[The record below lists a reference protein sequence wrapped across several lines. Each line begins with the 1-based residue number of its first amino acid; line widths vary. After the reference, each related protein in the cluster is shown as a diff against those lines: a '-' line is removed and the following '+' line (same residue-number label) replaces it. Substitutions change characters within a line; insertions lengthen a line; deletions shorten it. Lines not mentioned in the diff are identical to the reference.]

1 MKKSTTPLFPLISAL
16 DDLLSTA
23 LITDYPGSVNGLQI
37 ANSGAIMRIVAAVDA
52 CETVI
57 TEAARVKGTLLLVH
71 HGLFWQGVQPVTGP
85 LYRKMKAALNGDL
98 ALYSSHLPL
107 DLHPKLGN
115 NILLAKA
122 LGLTSIKP
130 ALELKGQPVGVT
142 GRISSLTRDAFA
154 LCLSEALGVKVH
166 VAPGGPEKIQSVLV
180 VTGGAGS
187 EVARAASLAVDAFVT
202 GEGPHWSYTA
212 AEELGINLFY
222 AGHYATET
230 FGVKALASHL
240 SAKTGL
246 PWSFLDHPTGL

>member
-1 MKKSTTPLFPLISAL
+1 MKKPTNRLLPLVSSL
-16 DDLLSTA
+16 DDLLNTA
-23 LITDYPGSVNGLQI
+23 VINDYPGAVNGLQI
-37 ANSGAIMRIVAAVDA
+37 ANSGVITRIVAAVDA

-57 TEAARVKGTLLLVH
+57 REAAGVNGTLLLVH
-71 HGLFWQGVQPVTGP
+71 HGLFWNGVQPITGP
-85 LYRKMKAALNGDL
+85 LYRKVKIALDGDL

-107 DLHPKLGN
+107 DLHPMMGN

-122 LGLTSIKP
+122 LGLTGIKP
-130 ALELKGQPVGVT
+130 ALEIKGQPVGII
-142 GRISSLTRDAFA
+142 GKISTLTREAFTHR
-154 LCLSEALGVKVH
+154 LSEAVGANVH
-166 VAPGGPEKIQSVLV
+166 VAPGGSEKIQSVLV

-187 EVARAASLAVDAFVT
+187 EVARAAELAVDSFVT

-212 AEELGINLFY
+212 AEELGVNLFY

-246 PWSFLDHPTGL
+246 PWSFLDYPTGL